1 LLASP
6 KSGLDKQEK
15 NQMIGKFLLI
25 PIVAV
30 AATTAGAQA
39 TDGVRLVL
47 GPQSELTFEGTS
59 TMHAFHCKTTKMEVT
74 VSVDPAYTE
83 ARLSKLNRPLKTVD
97 VVIPVKS
104 LSCGNS
110 GLEKNM
116 LKTLKAD
123 KYPEIRYQLTT
134 YQIAGAP
141 TDDAITL
148 QAVGT
153 LTIAGQQ
160 KTIEMLV
167 KSNRGAEGNA
177 TATGTQ
183 AILMTD
189 FGIKPPVFM
198 LGTLKT
204 GNKITVSFKLN
215 MSPRTVATQ

>member
-1 LLASP
+1 
-6 KSGLDKQEK
+6 
-15 NQMIGKFLLI
+15 
-25 PIVAV
+25 
-30 AATTAGAQA
+30 
-39 TDGVRLVL
+39 
-47 GPQSELTFEGTS
+47 
-59 TMHAFHCKTTKMEVT
+59 MHAFHCKTTKLEVT
-74 VSVDPAYTE
+74 VNVDPTYME

-116 LKTLKAD
+116 LKALKAD
-123 KYPEIRYQLTT
+123 KYPEIRYQLST
-134 YQIAGAP
+134 YQIAGAA
-141 TDDAITL
+141 TDNGVAL
-148 QAVGT
+148 QAAGT

-160 KTIEMLV
+160 KSIDMLV
-167 KSNRGAEGNA
+167 KTDRGSDGNA

-183 AILMTD
+183 SLLMTD

-215 MSPRTVATQ
+215 MTPRAVAAQ

>member
-1 LLASP
+1 
-6 KSGLDKQEK
+6 
-15 NQMIGKFLLI
+15 MIAKFLLI

-30 AATTAGAQA
+30 VATTAGAQA

-59 TMHAFHCKTTKMEVT
+59 TMHAFHCKTTKLDVT
-74 VSVDPAYTE
+74 VNVDPAYVE

-104 LSCGNS
+104 LSCGS
-110 GLEKNM
+110 GGLEKNM

-123 KYPEIRYQLTT
+123 QYPDIRYRLST
-134 YQIAGAP
+134 YLIDGAA
-141 TDDAITL
+141 TDDGMTL
-148 QAVGT
+148 KVVGT

-160 KTIEMLV
+160 KPIEMLV
-167 KSNRGAEGNA
+167 KTNRSADGNA
-177 TATGTQ
+177 TASGTQ
-183 AILMTD
+183 SVLMTD

>member
-1 LLASP
+1 
-6 KSGLDKQEK
+6 
-15 NQMIGKFLLI
+15 MIGKFLLI

-47 GPQSELTFEGTS
+47 GSQSELTFEGTS

-74 VSVDPAYTE
+74 VSVDPAYAE
-83 ARLSKLNRPLKTVD
+83 GRLSKLNRPLKTVD

>member
-1 LLASP
+1 
-6 KSGLDKQEK
+6 
-15 NQMIGKFLLI
+15 
-25 PIVAV
+25 
-30 AATTAGAQA
+30 
-39 TDGVRLVL
+39 
-47 GPQSELTFEGTS
+47 
-59 TMHAFHCKTTKMEVT
+59 MEVT
-74 VSVDPAYTE
+74 VSVDPAYAE
-83 ARLSKLNRPLKTVD
+83 GRLSKLNRPLKTVD

>member
-1 LLASP
+1 
-6 KSGLDKQEK
+6 
-15 NQMIGKFLLI
+15 MIARFLLV
-25 PIVAV
+25 PLVAV
-30 AATTAGAQA
+30 VAASAGAQA

-59 TMHAFHCKTTKMEVT
+59 TLHAFHCKTTKLEVT
-74 VSVDPAYTE
+74 VNVDPTYME

-104 LSCGNS
+104 LSCGNE

-116 LKTLKAD
+116 FKTLKAD
-123 KYPEIRYQLTT
+123 KYPEIRYQLST
-134 YQIAGAP
+134 YQIASAA
-141 TDDAITL
+141 TDDGMTL

-153 LTIAGQQ
+153 LTVAGQQ

-167 KSNRGAEGNA
+167 KTNRGADGNA

-183 AILMTD
+183 SVLMTD

-215 MSPRTVATQ
+215 MAPRAVAAQ

>member
-1 LLASP
+1 
-6 KSGLDKQEK
+6 
-15 NQMIGKFLLI
+15 MIAKFLLI

-30 AATTAGAQA
+30 VATTAGAQA

-74 VSVDPAYTE
+74 VSVDPAYAE
-83 ARLSKLNRPLKTVD
+83 GRLSKLNRPLKTVD

>member
-1 LLASP
+1 
-6 KSGLDKQEK
+6 
-15 NQMIGKFLLI
+15 MIGKFLLI

-59 TMHAFHCKTTKMEVT
+59 TLHAFHCKTTKMDVT

-104 LSCGNS
+104 LSCGNE

-123 KYPEIRYQLTT
+123 KYPEIRYTLTT
-134 YQIAGAP
+134 YQIAGAA
-141 TDDAITL
+141 TDDAMTL

-204 GNKITVSFKLN
+204 GNKVTVSFKLN

>member
-1 LLASP
+1 
-6 KSGLDKQEK
+6 
-15 NQMIGKFLLI
+15 M
-25 PIVAV
+25 
-30 AATTAGAQA
+30 TT
-39 TDGVRLVL
+39 
-47 GPQSELTFEGTS
+47 E
-59 TMHAFHCKTTKMEVT
+59 MEVT
-74 VSVDPAYTE
+74 VSVDPAYAE
-83 ARLSKLNRPLKTVD
+83 GRLSKLNRPLKTVD

-134 YQIAGAP
+134 YQIAGEA
-141 TDDAITL
+141 TDNAMTL

>member
-6 KSGLDKQEK
+6 KPGLAKQEK
-15 NQMIGKFLLI
+15 LQMIGKYLVI
-25 PIVAV
+25 PFVAV
-30 AATTAGAQA
+30 VATTAGAQA

-59 TMHAFHCKTTKMEVT
+59 TMHAFHCRTTKLDVT
-74 VSVDPAYTE
+74 VNVDPTYVE

-116 LKTLKAD
+116 FKTLKAD
-123 KYPEIRYQLTT
+123 QYPEIRYQLST
-134 YQIAGAP
+134 YQVAGA
-141 TDDAITL
+141 TDDGVTL

-160 KTIEMLV
+160 KTIEMAV
-167 KSNRGAEGNA
+167 KTDRGPGGTA

-183 AILMTD
+183 SLLMTD

-215 MSPRTVATQ
+215 MTPRAVAAQ

>member
-1 LLASP
+1 
-6 KSGLDKQEK
+6 
-15 NQMIGKFLLI
+15 MIGKFLLI

-74 VSVDPAYTE
+74 VSVDPAYAE
-83 ARLSKLNRPLKTVD
+83 GRLSKLNRPLKTVD

>member
-1 LLASP
+1 MTS
-6 KSGLDKQEK
+6 KY
-15 NQMIGKFLLI
+15 LLI
-25 PIVAV
+25 SFVAAV
-30 AATTAGAQA
+30 ATTAGAQT

-59 TMHAFHCKTTKMEVT
+59 TMHAFHCKTTKLDVT
-74 VSVDPAYTE
+74 VNVDPTYME

-116 LKTLKAD
+116 FKTLKAD
-123 KYPEIRYQLTT
+123 QYPEIRYQLST
-134 YQIAGAP
+134 YQIAGA
-141 TDDAITL
+141 TDDGATL
-148 QAVGT
+148 QAIGT
-153 LTIAGQQ
+153 LTVAGQQ

-167 KSNRGAEGNA
+167 KTNRGADGSA

-183 AILMTD
+183 AVLMTD

-215 MSPRTVATQ
+215 MTPRAVAAQ

>member
-1 LLASP
+1 
-6 KSGLDKQEK
+6 
-15 NQMIGKFLLI
+15 MIAKFLLI
-25 PIVAV
+25 PLVAV
-30 AATTAGAQA
+30 VATTAGAQT

-59 TMHAFHCKTTKMEVT
+59 TLHSFHCKTTKLEVT
-74 VSVDPAYTE
+74 VNVDPSYT
-83 ARLSKLNRPLKTVD
+83 AASLSKLNRPLKTVE

-104 LSCGNS
+104 LSCGNE

-134 YQIAGAP
+134 YQIAGIA
-141 TDDAITL
+141 TDDGMTL

-160 KTIEMLV
+160 KAIEMLV
-167 KSNRGAEGNA
+167 KTDRGGGGNA
-177 TATGTQ
+177 AATGTQ

-198 LGTLKT
+198 LGTLRT
-204 GNKITVSFKLN
+204 GNKVTVSFKLN
-215 MSPRTVATQ
+215 MTPRVVATQ

>member
-1 LLASP
+1 
-6 KSGLDKQEK
+6 
-15 NQMIGKFLLI
+15 MIAKFLLI

-30 AATTAGAQA
+30 VATTAGAQA

-59 TMHAFHCKTTKMEVT
+59 TLHAFHCKTTKMEVT

-104 LSCGNS
+104 LSCGNE

-134 YQIAGAP
+134 YQIAGEA
-141 TDDAITL
+141 TDDAMTL

-215 MSPRTVATQ
+215 MSPRTVAAQ

>member
-1 LLASP
+1 
-6 KSGLDKQEK
+6 
-15 NQMIGKFLLI
+15 MIGKYLLI

-30 AATTAGAQA
+30 VATTAGAQT

-59 TMHAFHCKTTKMEVT
+59 TMHAFHCKTTKLNVT
-74 VSVDPAYTE
+74 VNVDPAYME
-83 ARLSKLNRPLKTVD
+83 GKLSKLNRPLRTVD

-104 LSCGNS
+104 LTCGSS

-116 LKTLKAD
+116 FKTLKAD
-123 KYPEIRYQLTT
+123 KYPEIRYQLSTCEV
-134 YQIAGAP
+134 ASA
-141 TDDAITL
+141 TDDGVTL
-148 QAVGT
+148 QAIGT

-167 KSNRGAEGNA
+167 KSNRGAAGNA

-215 MSPRTVATQ
+215 MTPRAVAAQ

>member
-1 LLASP
+1 
-6 KSGLDKQEK
+6 
-15 NQMIGKFLLI
+15 MIGKFLLI

>member
-1 LLASP
+1 
-6 KSGLDKQEK
+6 
-15 NQMIGKFLLI
+15 MIARFLLI
-25 PIVAV
+25 PLVAV
-30 AATTAGAQA
+30 VATAAGAQT

-59 TMHAFHCKTTKMEVT
+59 TLHAFHCKTTKLEVT
-74 VSVDPAYTE
+74 VNVDPTYME

-104 LSCGNS
+104 LSCGNE

-116 LKTLKAD
+116 FKTLKAD
-123 KYPEIRYQLTT
+123 KYPEIRYQLST
-134 YQIAGAP
+134 YQIAGAA
-141 TDDAITL
+141 TDDAMTL

-153 LTIAGQQ
+153 LTIAGQE

-167 KSNRGAEGNA
+167 KTSRGTDGNA
-177 TATGTQ
+177 IATGTQ
-183 AILMTD
+183 SVLMTD

-215 MSPRTVATQ
+215 MTPRAVAAK

>member
-1 LLASP
+1 
-6 KSGLDKQEK
+6 
-15 NQMIGKFLLI
+15 MIGKFLLI

-74 VSVDPAYTE
+74 VSVDPAYAE
-83 ARLSKLNRPLKTVD
+83 GRLSKLNRPLKTVD

-134 YQIAGAP
+134 YQIAGAQ

>member
-1 LLASP
+1 MIA
-6 KSGLDKQEK
+6 KS
-15 NQMIGKFLLI
+15 LLI
-25 PIVAV
+25 SIAAIV
-30 AATTAGAQA
+30 ATTAGAQT

-59 TMHAFHCKTTKMEVT
+59 TLHAFHCKTTKLQVT
-74 VSVDPAYTE
+74 VNVDPTYME

-104 LSCGNS
+104 LSCGNE

-123 KYPEIRYQLTT
+123 KYPEIRYQLST
-134 YQIAGAP
+134 YQIAGAA
-141 TDDAITL
+141 TDDGMTL

-167 KSNRGAEGNA
+167 KTNRGADGNA

-183 AILMTD
+183 SVLMTD

-215 MSPRTVATQ
+215 MTPRAVAAQ